1 MGITS
6 FITFLG
12 QNLVYLAIVLV
23 ISSLPLY
30 FAVKFMGGRSSII
43 RVIFVNFVMAAIF
56 VYLGIYLNAYLGIAA
71 FLSTLLVYKIIF
83 RLSLFRSFLAWVL
96 QYIIAIGLFALIL
109 VITTLV

>member
-23 ISSLPLY
+23 VSSLPLY
-30 FAVKFMGGRSSII
+30 LSVKFMGGRSSII
-43 RVIFVNFVMAAIF
+43 RVIFVNFIMAAIF
-56 VYLGIYLNAYLGIAA
+56 VYIGLYVNAYFGIAA
-71 FLSTLLVYKIIF
+71 FLATLLVYKIIF
-83 RLSLFRSFLAWVL
+83 RLSLFKAALAWVL